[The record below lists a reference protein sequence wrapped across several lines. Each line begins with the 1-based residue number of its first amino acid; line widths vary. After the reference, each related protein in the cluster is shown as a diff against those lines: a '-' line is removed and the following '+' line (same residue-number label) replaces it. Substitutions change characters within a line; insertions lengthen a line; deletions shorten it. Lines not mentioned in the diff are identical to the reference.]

1 MEVQADLEVQVVL
14 EHQMEV
20 VAEEHRQEEE
30 EVEGHPFLV
39 EVGVEEDHP
48 FQVEVG
54 AEEDHPY
61 PAVVVG
67 EEVNQVHR
75 EEVHQAR
82 QVQEVLEEVHLA
94 RQILGSIFLDC
105 TMTQCWDSH
114 CH

>member
-39 EVGVEEDHP
+39 EVG
-48 FQVEVG
+48 

-61 PAVVVG
+61 PAVAVG
-67 EEVNQVHR
+67 EEVNQVLR
-75 EEVHQAR
+75 EEVA
-82 QVQEVLEEVHLA
+82 VAEVLLQVL
-94 RQILGSIFLDC
+94 
-105 TMTQCWDSH
+105 
-114 CH
+114 